1 MERKIDDN
9 ETYTLE
15 VEDRC
20 KFHFADFKESDSR
33 WQHEH
38 RSCRP
43 AGNKLTTDVIQ
54 PRLKSDRACIN
65 DGNRSISRYIDL
77 FWRLLHYAACIHS
90 YQHCRATGGSAVSY
104 STSIQSLGNWLT
116 NPEHNF
122 LAAGAAEGTERK
134 QSSLRT
140 VGEIAALLWV
150 GQADSEACLIW
161 EFSFSGPTALC
172 MLVLPCSITLVGL
185 KIEAAVIR
193 RLPKLGVMVQ
203 DSREV
208 LRRNLASC
216 FVQHITMTG
225 SFPLL

>member
-1 MERKIDDN
+1 MERETDN
-9 ETYTLE
+9 NKTYTLE

-20 KFHFADFKESDSR
+20 KFHFADFKETDSR

-38 RSCRP
+38 RSCRQ
-43 AGNKLTTDVIQ
+43 AATNSTDVVQ

-65 DGNRSISRYIDL
+65 DENRSTSRYI

-116 NPEHNF
+116 NPEGNS
-122 LAAGAAEGTERK
+122 LAAGAAEGMERK

-140 VGEIAALLWV
+140 VGEITALLWV

-161 EFSFSGPTALC
+161 ELFAGPTALC
-172 MLVLPCSITLVGL
+172 MLVLPCCSITLVGL
-185 KIEAAVIR
+185 KMETAVIR

-208 LRRNLASC
+208 SRRDLAFC

-225 SFPLL
+225 SCPSL